1 MVSSIYSDLTSL
13 MAQRSLNKVNRSIHT
28 ASERISSG
36 KRINSAKDDASGLA
50 IAQRLTS
57 MGEGLLAATRN
68 ANDAISMVQTAES
81 GMSGVTENL
90 QRIRELSIQAA
101 NGTLNDSDRKY
112 IQSEVNAL
120 KEEISRVTD
129 TTSFGGKNLLNNDE
143 EMSFQVGA
151 EAGESVSVRI
161 GNLDEQLQ
169 AQGVGAIDL
178 TTVDGAN
185 AAIGVIDEALEG
197 IATTQAELGA
207 VQNRFEST
215 INNLSSSFISAESAR
230 SRIEDADLAKEI
242 ANMSRNRIQEQASIA
257 MLGHANQDRGI
268 VMKLLNL

>member
-1 MVSSIYSDLTSL
+1 

-36 KRINSAKDDASGLA
+36 KRINNAKDDASGLA

-57 MGEGLLAATRN
+57 MSEGLLAATRN
-68 ANDAISMVQTAES
+68 TNDAISMVQTAES

-120 KEEISRVTD
+120 KDEISRVTD
-129 TTSFGGKNLLNNDE
+129 TTSFGGKKLLNNDE
-143 EMSFQVGA
+143 DLSFQVGS
-151 EAGESVSVRI
+151 EAGEGVSVRI

-169 AQGVGAIDL
+169 AQGVGTIDL
-178 TTVDGAN
+178 TTVEGAN
-185 AAIGVIDEALEG
+185 AALGVIDDAMEE

-215 INNLSSSFISAESAR
+215 INNLGSSFISSESSR

>member
-1 MVSSIYSDLTSL
+1 